1 MSRGAIA
8 PLDSLCMNKT
18 NTSSKKKVWNIISW
32 ILVGIIFFVAAFGLF
47 LRFRRNQVYFF
58 GKRYDAVLSKS
69 MATTNEVIREEYKE
83 KGWTNQFK
91 KGALLVSVKI
101 DEDTELSAG
110 DIVLFVNPDSNKLTA
125 HRIVSTSFN
134 GNEDVYV
141 IRADAAKPGEEDG
154 ARAFQRTELQAK
166 VVKSVP
172 FFGYVAG
179 YITSFW
185 GIMAEAGIIVVF
197 VVYEF
202 ITSKKEEKEKSGQI
216 VSESGQSL
224 PLPIEEAKTSEVSK
238 IEENQVEPIPA
249 VEEKKLEEVKVEE
262 PKVEAPPVVEEKK
275 PAAKKPTAKK
285 TSAKSEVKK
294 AINAEPKETKTNEPK
309 KPVKEASAK
318 KDTVNYRNYHVVK
331 RSDGK
336 WEVKYAG
343 GQKAIKL
350 FDTQKEAI
358 EYSNK
363 MAKNQDGVVLVHNSK
378 GKNKGRIKSK

>member
-1 MSRGAIA
+1 MSRGAYA
-8 PLDSLCMNKT
+8 PLDSLAMSQT

-32 ILVGIIFFVAAFGLF
+32 ILVGIIFIVAAFGLF

-91 KGALLVSVKI
+91 KGALLVSIKI
-101 DEDTELSAG
+101 EEDTELSAG

-134 GNEDVYV
+134 GNENVYV

-185 GIMAEAGIIVVF
+185 GIMAEAAIIVIF

-202 ITSKKEEKEKSGQI
+202 LSSKKEEKEKSGQI
-216 VSESGQSL
+216 VTESTQSL
-224 PLPIEEAKTSEVSK
+224 PLQAEK
-238 IEENQVEPIPA
+238 EPIKAIVTQQEGASKRQPA
-249 VEEKKLEEVKVEE
+249 KSSTTGRFVSTKEKKQET
-262 PKVEAPPVVEEKK
+262 
-275 PAAKKPTAKK
+275 PA
-285 TSAKSEVKK
+285 
-294 AINAEPKETKTNEPK
+294 
-309 KPVKEASAK
+309 
-318 KDTVNYRNYHVVK
+318 RNQSGRFV
-331 RSDGK
+331 S
-336 WEVKYAG
+336 
-343 GQKAIKL
+343 
-350 FDTQKEAI
+350 
-358 EYSNK
+358 S
-363 MAKNQDGVVLVHNSK
+363 
-378 GKNKGRIKSK
+378 KNKDEK

>member
-1 MSRGAIA
+1 MEQKRKV
-8 PLDSLCMNKT
+8 DKR
-18 NTSSKKKVWNIISW
+18 KVWDIVSW
-32 ILVGIIFFVAAFGLF
+32 ILVGILFIIAAFGLF

-69 MATTNEVIREEYKE
+69 MATVNEVIREDYEE

-91 KGALLVSVKI
+91 KGSLLVSTKI
-101 DEDTELSAG
+101 TEETELKAG
-110 DIVLFVNPDSNKLTA
+110 DIVIFINPDSNKITA
-125 HRIVSTSFN
+125 HRIVSVGYN
-134 GNEDVYV
+134 GNENVYT

-154 ARAFQRTELQAK
+154 GRAFLKNELQSK
-166 VVKSVP
+166 VVNSVP
-172 FFGYVAG
+172 FFGYLAG

-185 GIMAEAGIIVVF
+185 GIMAEAGIIVIF
-197 VVYEF
+197 VVYEL

-216 VSESGQSL
+216 VSESAQSL
-224 PLPIEEAKTSEVSK
+224 PLPKEKAKTSEVSK

-249 VEEKKLEEVKVEE
+249 VEGKKLEEVKVEE
-262 PKVEAPPVVEEKK
+262 QKVEAPPVVEEKK
-275 PAAKKPTAKK
+275 PAAKKPIAKK
-285 TSAKSEVKK
+285 TFAKSEVKK
-294 AINAEPKETKTNEPK
+294 AINAEPEKTKTNEPK
-309 KPVKEASAK
+309 KPVKEVSAK

-350 FDTQKEAI
+350 FDTQKEAV